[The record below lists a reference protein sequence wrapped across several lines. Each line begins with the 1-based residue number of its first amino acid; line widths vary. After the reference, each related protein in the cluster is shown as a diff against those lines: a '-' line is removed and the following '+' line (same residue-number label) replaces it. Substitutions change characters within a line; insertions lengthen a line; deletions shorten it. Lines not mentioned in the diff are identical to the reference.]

1 MEFTKLNIDRET
13 DKLIEYY
20 TKKKAW
26 DYGYIKYSIV
36 KQSIKHVTGI
46 NKIYLIRKIF
56 LYMIEQGIFIKK
68 QNKLVK
74 SYLYKFK
81 NPNNLKT
88 EQKIITINFE

>member
-46 NKIYLIRKIF
+46 SKIYLIRKIF

-81 NPNNLKT
+81 NPNNLKK

>member
-13 DKLIEYY
+13 DKIIEYY

-88 EQKIITINFE
+88 EQKIITINFA

>member
-46 NKIYLIRKIF
+46 SKIYLIRKIF

-81 NPNNLKT
+81 NPNNLKK
-88 EQKIITINFE
+88 EQKIITINFA

>member
-13 DKLIEYY
+13 DKIIEYY

-81 NPNNLKT
+81 NPNNLKK
-88 EQKIITINFE
+88 EQKIITINFA

>member
-46 NKIYLIRKIF
+46 SKIYLIRKIF

>member
-13 DKLIEYY
+13 DKIIEYY

-46 NKIYLIRKIF
+46 SKIYLIRKIF

>member
-13 DKLIEYY
+13 DKLIAYY

-26 DYGYIKYSIV
+26 EYNFIKYSII

-46 NKIYLIRKIF
+46 SKVYLIRKIF
-56 LYMIEQGIFIKK
+56 LYLIDNGIFIKK

-81 NPNNLKT
+81 NPNNLQK
-88 EQKIITINFE
+88 EQKQIIITFE